1 MRVESYRTLAL
12 QWRPGKREDTVF
24 HLLAIVFIAGMLI
37 AGYFIS
43 RLDLPEEPRRHAE
56 VPERVARFITQQK
69 PVEPPPKPD
78 VVTKPQPPPKRET
91 TPAPDVA
98 ETPTRPRVERAR
110 PVPDREPLTDQQA
123 QARER
128 AARSGLLAH
137 MNEMSDLIET
147 DDVARQVRRQTA
159 RSDESARQAAG
170 VSADVLT
177 DGASRDSGGVDAAQY
192 ATEAGTTTLDG
203 QAGSEAAATLAA
215 NNAALDARPTPGNE
229 RSDAVRSQEEITLVI
244 DRHKGQLQALY
255 NRARRS
261 NPALKGKLVL
271 SISIAPDGSVTD
283 AEIVSSELN
292 DRALEARILARIKT
306 LQFGARPVP
315 AVTVSYPIEFLP

>member
-1 MRVESYRTLAL
+1 MV
-12 QWRPGKREDTVF
+12 
-24 HLLAIVFIAGMLI
+24 
-37 AGYFIS
+37 
-43 RLDLPEEPRRHAE
+43 
-56 VPERVARFITQQK
+56 
-69 PVEPPPKPD
+69 D
-78 VVTKPQPPPKRET
+78 VVVGDDGEHRPEDLLPGDAHAVVDAGEHRHP
-91 TPAPDVA
+91 VA
-98 ETPTRPRVERAR
+98 EFSHGQRGA
-110 PVPDREPLTDQQA
+110 A
-123 QARER
+123 QVVG
-128 AARSGLLAH
+128 RS
-137 MNEMSDLIET
+137 
-147 DDVARQVRRQTA
+147 V
-159 RSDESARQAAG
+159 DESARQAAG

-215 NNAALDARPTPGNE
+215 KNAALDARPTPGNE